1 MANPLLNLYEANKSN
16 KNKYRVTSVPD
27 IPLLESLGISTDTV
41 VTVNNKYAFGGPVLL
56 RVDTAT
62 IAVGKDVAEQ
72 ILVEEVVG

>member
-1 MANPLLNLYEANKSN
+1 MAKKSAFSLYDAKKSH
-16 KNKYRVTSVPD
+16 KCRVKSIPD
-27 IPLLESLGISTDTV
+27 IPLLESLGISTDTI

-56 RVDTAT
+56 KVDTAM

>member
-1 MANPLLNLYEANKSN
+1 MSKTNLVCLYDAKKTNKC
-16 KNKYRVTSVPD
+16 KVASVPS

-41 VTVNNKYAFGGPVLL
+41 VTVDNKYAFGGPVLL

-62 IAVGKDVAEQ
+62 IALGKDIAEQ